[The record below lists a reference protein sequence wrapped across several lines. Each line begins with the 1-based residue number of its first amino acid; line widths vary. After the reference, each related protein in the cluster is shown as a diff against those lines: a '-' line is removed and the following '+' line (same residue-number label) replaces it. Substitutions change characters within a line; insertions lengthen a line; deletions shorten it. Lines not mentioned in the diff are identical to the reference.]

1 MLTTGILICC
11 TCHFQSGSHC
21 LFGFLCL
28 LVSSVSNFC
37 LDTRGKGGLLFRL
50 TCSVLLWGGRNTA
63 SKYHWHVWGVLAVS
77 GPHWVCPW
85 SRHVLSWS
93 TLLRLQVVLL
103 ENHLRWALGCMHFPG
118 INRSGSGSW
127 VLRKGTDSVR
137 LAFFAFPRS
146 KQLRQPG
153 TWQVH
158 CVAGPC
164 VLISSQVLA
173 TQFPGCIMRA
183 PSQVHRVSPLGS

>member
-1 MLTTGILICC
+1 MW
-11 TCHFQSGSHC
+11 
-21 LFGFLCL
+21 
-28 LVSSVSNFC
+28 
-37 LDTRGKGGLLFRL
+37 
-50 TCSVLLWGGRNTA
+50 WGGRDTA
-63 SKYHWHVWGVLAVS
+63 NKYRWSVWGVLAVY
-77 GPHWVCPW
+77 GPHCICP
-85 SRHVLSWS
+85 SLQRRVLPEL
-93 TLLRLQVVLL
+93 TLLSLQG
-103 ENHLRWALGCMHFPG
+103 ALQGYCPKQALHFMHFPG
-118 INRSGSGSW
+118 LSLSGSRSW

>member
-77 GPHWVCPW
+77 QPHWVCPH
-85 SRHVLSWS
+85 S
-93 TLLRLQVVLL
+93 LRLCFSRLHCSGFRLL
-103 ENHLRWALGCMHFPG
+103 SRERALGCMNFPG
-118 INRSGSGSW
+118 LSRSVSGSR
-127 VLRKGTDSVR
+127 VLHKCANLVGP
-137 LAFFAFPRS
+137 AFCAIPRS
-146 KQLRQPG
+146 EQLRQPG
-153 TWQVH
+153 AW
-158 CVAGPC
+158 
-164 VLISSQVLA
+164 
-173 TQFPGCIMRA
+173 
-183 PSQVHRVSPLGS
+183 